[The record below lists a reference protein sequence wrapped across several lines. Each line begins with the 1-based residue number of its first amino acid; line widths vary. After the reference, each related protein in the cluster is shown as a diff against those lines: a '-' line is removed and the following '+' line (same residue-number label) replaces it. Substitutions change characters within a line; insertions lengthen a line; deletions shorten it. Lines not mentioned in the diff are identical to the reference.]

1 MVGSGGF
8 KREVPNC
15 NKMGQVKRRWRC
27 LAKAMECL
35 VSFFSSQHC
44 DDSKGQLF
52 LCVCMFFFFQT
63 VPDWPCDQ
71 ENHETSLIWALSLHL
86 QRGDRS
92 DELQG
97 LFQLS
102 DFVCAH
108 QARGE
113 GSWTLSES
121 YGGCHPGYK
130 KMSSKEMKTPTFFL
144 AEVLLE

>member
-15 NKMGQVKRRWRC
+15 NKMGQAKRWWRC
-27 LAKAMECL
+27 LAKAMECP

-44 DDSKGQLF
+44 EDSKGQLF
-52 LCVCMFFFFQT
+52 FVCVFF
-63 VPDWPCDQ
+63 PDWPCDQ

-102 DFVCAH
+102 
-108 QARGE
+108 E
-113 GSWTLSES
+113 TLCGPIKQ
-121 YGGCHPGYK
+121 GGRAVGPSQRAVEDATLGIKRC
-130 KMSSKEMKTPTFFL
+130 
-144 AEVLLE
+144 LLKR